1 MREGPNRHGEGEA
14 GSGSHRQQDHIAMA
28 YVQMSRYP
36 NFRGFIQ
43 KIKFP
48 DENGQGRWLLVD
60 RMGGKPST
68 SVLELKVGKS

>member
-1 MREGPNRHGEGEA
+1 
-14 GSGSHRQQDHIAMA
+14 MA